1 MRIPYEQARLALARL
16 KIAEAANEREVLR
29 TAARISA
36 RTLDIERV
44 GIWMFDA
51 TVGQIQCKAL
61 YTRAS
66 DSYEDGTVIR
76 ACDAAAYFAALGERR
91 VIGTRDAIT
100 DPVTRDLAASYLIL
114 HGIGAML
121 DAPIYVDGELVGVVC
136 HEHVGGARN
145 WTAAEIDFAG
155 TFGDVLAS
163 LYLQRRLRVSE
174 AAVRLAASRVQEA
187 QRIAN
192 LTQVVRTLAHDVNN
206 VLTVTA
212 LHASRL
218 ARDASP
224 ELASIGR
231 DLEAASE
238 FGGRI
243 LRDLQLFAA
252 RDESE
257 RAPIGDVI
265 ERFQPMLR
273 ALVKNRVDLDLFVEE
288 PRLLPAASRTHVE
301 QILLNLV
308 TNARDASP
316 DGAVVTVRAGRAEA
330 GLFVEVED
338 HGTGIVPDVRSHIF
352 EPYVTTKSDGTGLGL
367 SIVDA
372 IVTELGGTIGLTSEV
387 GKGTTFRVELPLQT

>member
-1 MRIPYEQARLALARL
+1 MRTSYEQARLALARL
-16 KIAEAANEREVLR
+16 KIAEATNEQEVLR

-36 RTLDIERV
+36 RTLDVERV
-44 GIWMFDA
+44 GIWIFDTTA
-51 TVGQIQCKAL
+51 SHIECKAL
-61 YTRAS
+61 YARTS
-66 DSYEDGTVIR
+66 DSYEDGTIIHSHE
-76 ACDAAAYFAALGERR
+76 AAPYFAALGERR
-91 VIGTRDAIT
+91 VIGTRNAMT
-100 DPVTRDLAASYLIL
+100 DPVTRDLALSYLL
-114 HGIGAML
+114 PRTIGAML

-136 HEHVGGARN
+136 HEHTGGTRD

-155 TFGDVLAS
+155 TFADVLAS
-163 LYLQRRLRVSE
+163 LYLQRRLRTSE
-174 AAVRLAASRVQEA
+174 AAVRLAASRIHEE

-206 VLTVTA
+206 VLTVTG

-218 ARDASP
+218 ASHASP

-231 DLEAASE
+231 DLQSASE

-257 RAPIGDVI
+257 RASIGDVL

-273 ALVKNRVDLDLFVEE
+273 ALVKNRVDLELLVDD
-288 PRLLPAASRTHVE
+288 PRHVPTASRTHVE

-308 TNARDASP
+308 INARDASP
-316 DGAVVTVRAGRAEA
+316 DGAVVTVRTGRTDDC
-330 GLFVEVED
+330 LLIEVED
-338 HGTGIVPDVRSHIF
+338 HGTGISPDVRAQIF

-367 SIVDA
+367 SIVHA
-372 IVTELGGTIGLTSEV
+372 IVTELGGTIGVTSEV
-387 GKGTTFRVELPLQT
+387 GKGTTFRVVLPLQR

>member
-1 MRIPYEQARLALARL
+1 MRISYEQARLALARL
-16 KIAEAANEREVLR
+16 KIAEAANEQEVLR

-36 RTLDIERV
+36 RTLDVERV
-44 GIWMFDA
+44 GIWIFDA
-51 TVGQIQCKAL
+51 NASHIECKAL
-61 YTRAS
+61 YARTS
-66 DSYEDGTVIR
+66 DSYENGTVIQAR
-76 ACDAAAYFAALGERR
+76 EAAAYFAALGERR
-91 VIGTRDAIT
+91 VIGTRNAVT
-100 DPVTRDLAASYLIL
+100 DPVTRDLALTYLIPRT
-114 HGIGAML
+114 IGAML

-136 HEHVGGARN
+136 HEHVGGTRD

-155 TFGDVLAS
+155 TFADVLAS
-163 LYLQRRLRVSE
+163 LYLQRRLRTSE
-174 AAVRLAASRVQEA
+174 AAVRLAASRVQEE
-187 QRIAN
+187 QRIAS

-252 RDESE
+252 RDENE
-257 RAPIGDVI
+257 RAAIGDVI
-265 ERFQPMLR
+265 ERFHPMLR
-273 ALVKNRVDLDLFVEE
+273 ALVKNRVDLELLVEE
-288 PRLLPAASRTHVE
+288 PDLVPTASRTHIE

-308 TNARDASP
+308 INARDASA
-316 DGAVVTVRAGRAEA
+316 DGAVVTVRTGRTDA
-330 GLFVEVED
+330 GLVIEVED
-338 HGTGIVPDVRSHIF
+338 HGTGISPDVRAQIF

-367 SIVDA
+367 SIVHA
-372 IVTELGGTIGLTSEV
+372 IVAELGGTIGLTSEV
-387 GKGTTFRVELPLQT
+387 GTGTTFRVEVPLQS